1 MKGLNLLFVFV
12 SFQRGWKSL
21 TAVFMLPRRMSSMW
35 EGLFFL
41 CRQAMGGKI
50 GYGTLEG
57 EGDEEKEGKEFEVL
71 LNWLHLRN
79 YLLIYNIYLYIL
91 SFRMFMLRLLYIYH

>member
-1 MKGLNLLFVFV
+1 
-12 SFQRGWKSL
+12 
-21 TAVFMLPRRMSSMW
+21 MLPRRMSSMW

-41 CRQAMGGKI
+41 CRQTMGGKI

-91 SFRMFMLRLLYIYH
+91 SFRIFMFRLWYIYH